1 MKHRIGFNAL
11 SRTSSHR
18 KALKRNM
25 VTSLF
30 RYERIETTKAKA
42 LEVRRMAEK
51 MITRAKPDSVAN
63 RRRIGRDIKDEAIAA
78 KLFLEIAPMFAER
91 KGGYTRIL
99 KTGNRLGDAAEMV
112 ILELVEK
119 TSKPSKK
126 DEKKADKKAEKAAPK
141 KAAATTKAK
150 AEVAEEKAEKPA
162 PKKAAPKKA
171 AATTKAKA
179 EVTEEKAEKPA
190 PKKAAP
196 KKAAP
201 KKAATST
208 KAKAED
214 AEKSVKE
221 DK

>member
-11 SRTSSHR
+11 SRNSSER

-51 MITRAKPDSVAN
+51 MITRAKEDTVHN
-63 RRRIGRDIKDEAIAA
+63 RRIVAQDIYDEAVVP
-78 KLFLEIAPMFAER
+78 KLFKEIAPMFAAR
-91 KGGYTRIL
+91 KGGHTRIL

-119 TSKPSKK
+119 TEKK
-126 DEKKADKKAEKAAPK
+126 DAKAEKKAA
-141 KAAATTKAK
+141 
-150 AEVAEEKAEKPA
+150 
-162 PKKAAPKKA
+162 
-171 AATTKAKA
+171 
-179 EVTEEKAEKPA
+179 
-190 PKKAAP
+190 
-196 KKAAP
+196 
-201 KKAATST
+201 
-208 KAKAED
+208 
-214 AEKSVKE
+214 KE

>member
-11 SRTSSHR
+11 SRNSSER

-42 LEVRRMAEK
+42 LEVKRMAEK
-51 MITRAKPDSVAN
+51 MITRAKEDSVHN
-63 RRRIGRDIKDEAIAA
+63 RRIIARDINDEAIVT
-78 KLFLEIAPMFAER
+78 KLFKEIAPMFAER

-119 TSKPSKK
+119 TEKK
-126 DEKKADKKAEKAAPK
+126 EAKAEKKA
-141 KAAATTKAK
+141 
-150 AEVAEEKAEKPA
+150 
-162 PKKAAPKKA
+162 
-171 AATTKAKA
+171 
-179 EVTEEKAEKPA
+179 
-190 PKKAAP
+190 
-196 KKAAP
+196 
-201 KKAATST
+201 
-208 KAKAED
+208 
-214 AEKSVKE
+214 KE

>member
-11 SRTSSHR
+11 SRNSSER

-51 MITRAKPDSVAN
+51 MITRAKEDTVHN
-63 RRRIGRDIKDEAIAA
+63 RRIVAQDIYDEAVVA
-78 KLFLEIAPMFAER
+78 KLFKEIAPLFAER

-119 TSKPSKK
+119 TEKK
-126 DEKKADKKAEKAAPK
+126 DAKAEKKAA
-141 KAAATTKAK
+141 
-150 AEVAEEKAEKPA
+150 
-162 PKKAAPKKA
+162 
-171 AATTKAKA
+171 
-179 EVTEEKAEKPA
+179 
-190 PKKAAP
+190 
-196 KKAAP
+196 
-201 KKAATST
+201 
-208 KAKAED
+208 
-214 AEKSVKE
+214 KE